1 MYNVSHEVNEVPN
14 TMEGIKER
22 INESK
27 GQPVLITAQLGRH
40 RMKKQRGVIAETY
53 PAIFVVKLA
62 PESALGTMDRVSYTY
77 TDILTKE
84 IAVDFIAAETEE

>member
-1 MYNVSHEVNEVPN
+1 MPN
-14 TMEGIKER
+14 TIEGIKER
-22 INESK
+22 INEAK

-40 RMKKQRGVIAETY
+40 RVKKQRGVIAETY

-77 TDILTKE
+77 TDILTKD
-84 IAVDFIAAETEE
+84 IAVKFLAAESEE